1 MIEIN
6 QNEAYIQRPDE
17 KLKTLC
23 CVYGIAET
31 VAHHGKLKELN
42 KWQEQNESSSSSSLL
57 SFNIGRQMSRTR
69 IPNEIDALA
78 ETIERKRDEWRG
90 EKNVQL
96 N

>member
-23 CVYGIAET
+23 CVYDIAET